1 MMSYTVLPLS
11 SRRQVTLCG
20 TNVYP
25 RPETHL
31 DRVLQ
36 EHDLLYIFSGEQPI
50 AQDDESFTVQAGDL
64 IFLRAGSHHYGTGPC
79 SVNMRN
85 IFIHMNV
92 LPGDHKK
99 AAVTS
104 DELAVS
110 SETNMVIL
118 PTLIHCGQNNACT
131 KLINGIVDVYWSHRP
146 AKERRLTL
154 LVNLLL
160 DELAAISM
168 ENQTGK
174 EEWTVAVI
182 TLFKKHPEIMYS
194 LDELA
199 DIVKMNVRTMSARFR
214 EITGK
219 SIHQYQLDYKLEA
232 AYRDLRT
239 GQHSVKDV
247 ALNYGFCD
255 AYYFSRQFKKKFGMS
270 PKLLKQRD
278 PSANVNRDLVT

>member
-1 MMSYTVLPLS
+1 MIMSYTVLPLS

-25 RPETHL
+25 RPETHP

-64 IFLRAGSHHYGTGPC
+64 LFLRAGSHHYGTGLC
-79 SVNMRN
+79 TVNMRN

-92 LPGDHKK
+92 LPGDQKK
-99 AAVTS
+99 TTVTS
-104 DELAVS
+104 EEVAAS
-110 SETNMVIL
+110 SETDMVIL

-146 AKERRLTL
+146 GKERRLTL
-154 LVNLLL
+154 LVNLL
-160 DELAAISM
+160 
-168 ENQTGK
+168 
-174 EEWTVAVI
+174 
-182 TLFKKHPEIMYS
+182 

-214 EITGK
+214 GITGK